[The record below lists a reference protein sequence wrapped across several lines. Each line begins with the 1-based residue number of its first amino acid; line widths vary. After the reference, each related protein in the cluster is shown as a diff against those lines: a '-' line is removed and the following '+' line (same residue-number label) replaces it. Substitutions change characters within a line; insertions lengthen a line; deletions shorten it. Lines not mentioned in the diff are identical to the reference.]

1 MLRDGMC
8 YSEVIEFLRPHGE
21 FNAENV
27 SNWFEG
33 GFCDWEREQTRIA
46 EIKARS
52 EASLEMVRA
61 LQKDGEASGSG
72 ALHITE
78 ANELILASQ
87 VNEVLS
93 DFKVDDLK
101 ALLELEPENFPKLAK
116 IVTAQSGERTKRQK
130 VELEYQRYRDKV
142 EAQKR
147 AIESELQKAREGG
160 LAPETITK
168 IEEALNLL

>member
-1 MLRDGMC
+1 MLRDGFT
-8 YSEVIEFLRPHGE
+8 YSEVIDFLKPHGE

-33 GFCDWEREQTRIA
+33 GFCDWERKQNRIA

-61 LQKDGEASGSG
+61 LKKDGNE
-72 ALHITE
+72 LHITE
-78 ANELILASQ
+78 ANELMLAAQ

-101 ALLELEPENFPKLAK
+101 ALLELAPENFPKLAK
-116 IVTAQSGERTKRQK
+116 IVTAQSSERTKRQK

-147 AIESELQKAREGG
+147 AIENEIAKAKEGG